1 MDSSSYHVPPGE
13 GGASATR
20 LALSVDPEAIGLMKH
35 ASEIGHLIDSWLQN
49 PAQAIA
55 PMAAYRLG
63 RKLER
68 FRLAARLSEGRA
80 SKPVRATL
88 DGLRTELK
96 CYPAPAALLEAIA
109 RAYYEAERL
118 EAASTPPATVERKAF
133 TMNGIDGATAAAARG
148 DEEYEEKAAGRGSP
162 LRWVLPGL
170 IVVGGMVV
178 AATDYGPQLLQHLRA
193 LLP

>member
-1 MDSSSYHVPPGE
+1 MDSSNYHVPPGE

-96 CYPAPAALLEAIA
+96 SYPAPAALLEAIA

>member
-1 MDSSSYHVPPGE
+1 MDSSNYYVPPGE

-133 TMNGIDGATAAAARG
+133 TMNGIDGATTAAAQG

>member
-1 MDSSSYHVPPGE
+1 MDSSNYYVPPGE

-133 TMNGIDGATAAAARG
+133 TMNGIDGATAAAAQG

-170 IVVGGMVV
+170 IVVGGLVV

>member
-1 MDSSSYHVPPGE
+1 MDSSNCYVPPGE

-20 LALSVDPEAIGLMKH
+20 LALSVDPEAISLMKH

-133 TMNGIDGATAAAARG
+133 TMNGIDGATAAAAQG
-148 DEEYEEKAAGRGSP
+148 DEEYEEKAAGRGLP

>member
-1 MDSSSYHVPPGE
+1 MDSSNYHVPPGE

-118 EAASTPPATVERKAF
+118 EAANTPPATVERKAF
-133 TMNGIDGATAAAARG
+133 TMNGIDGATAAAAQG

>member
-1 MDSSSYHVPPGE
+1 MDSSNYHVPPGE

-80 SKPVRATL
+80 SKRRCWRPS
-88 DGLRTELK
+88 
-96 CYPAPAALLEAIA
+96 PAPTMRPSGSKPPTHRPRPSSA
-109 RAYYEAERL
+109 RPSR
-118 EAASTPPATVERKAF
+118 
-133 TMNGIDGATAAAARG
+133 
-148 DEEYEEKAAGRGSP
+148 
-162 LRWVLPGL
+162 
-170 IVVGGMVV
+170 
-178 AATDYGPQLLQHLRA
+178 
-193 LLP
+193 

>member
-1 MDSSSYHVPPGE
+1 MDSSNYHVPPGE

-133 TMNGIDGATAAAARG
+133 TMNGIDGATAAAAQG
-148 DEEYEEKAAGRGSP
+148 DEEYEERAAGRGSP

>member
-1 MDSSSYHVPPGE
+1 MDSSNYYVPPGE

-118 EAASTPPATVERKAF
+118 EAANTPPATVERKAF
-133 TMNGIDGATAAAARG
+133 TMNGIDGATAAAAQG
-148 DEEYEEKAAGRGSP
+148 DEEYEERAAGRGSP

>member
-1 MDSSSYHVPPGE
+1 MDSSNYYVPPGE

>member
-1 MDSSSYHVPPGE
+1 MDSSNYYVPPGE

-133 TMNGIDGATAAAARG
+133 TMNGIDGATAAAAQG
-148 DEEYEEKAAGRGSP
+148 DEEYEERAAGRGSP

>member
-1 MDSSSYHVPPGE
+1 MDSSNYYVPPGE

-133 TMNGIDGATAAAARG
+133 TMNGIDGATAAAAQG

>member
-1 MDSSSYHVPPGE
+1 MDSSNYYVPPGE

-80 SKPVRATL
+80 SKPARATL

-133 TMNGIDGATAAAARG
+133 TMNGIDGATAAAAQG

>member
-1 MDSSSYHVPPGE
+1 
-13 GGASATR
+13 
-20 LALSVDPEAIGLMKH
+20 
-35 ASEIGHLIDSWLQN
+35 LIDSWLQN

-133 TMNGIDGATAAAARG
+133 TMNGIDGATAAAAQG

>member
-1 MDSSSYHVPPGE
+1 MDSSNYYVPPGE

-118 EAASTPPATVERKAF
+118 EAANTPPATVERKAF

>member
-1 MDSSSYHVPPGE
+1 MDSSNYHVPPGE

-133 TMNGIDGATAAAARG
+133 TMNGIDGATAAAAQG

>member
-1 MDSSSYHVPPGE
+1 MDSSNYYVPPGE

-80 SKPVRATL
+80 SKPARATL

-118 EAASTPPATVERKAF
+118 EAANTPPATVERKAF

>member
-1 MDSSSYHVPPGE
+1 MDSSNYHVPPGE

-133 TMNGIDGATAAAARG
+133 TMNGIDGATAAAAQG
-148 DEEYEEKAAGRGSP
+148 DEEYEE
-162 LRWVLPGL
+162 
-170 IVVGGMVV
+170 
-178 AATDYGPQLLQHLRA
+178 
-193 LLP
+193 

>member
-1 MDSSSYHVPPGE
+1 MDSSNYYVPPGE

-118 EAASTPPATVERKAF
+118 EAANTPPATVERKAF
-133 TMNGIDGATAAAARG
+133 TMNGIDGATAAAAQG

>member
-1 MDSSSYHVPPGE
+1 MDSSNYHVPPGE

-96 CYPAPAALLEAIA
+96 SYPAPAALLEAIA

-133 TMNGIDGATAAAARG
+133 TMNGIDGATAAAAQG
-148 DEEYEEKAAGRGSP
+148 DEEYEERAAGRGSP

>member
-1 MDSSSYHVPPGE
+1 MDSSNYYVPPGE

-80 SKPVRATL
+80 SKPARATL

-133 TMNGIDGATAAAARG
+133 TMNGIDGATTAAAQG

>member
-1 MDSSSYHVPPGE
+1 MDSSNYHVPPGE

-118 EAASTPPATVERKAF
+118 EAANTPPATVERKAF
-133 TMNGIDGATAAAARG
+133 TMNGIDGATAAAAQG
-148 DEEYEEKAAGRGSP
+148 DEEYEERAAGRGSP

>member
-1 MDSSSYHVPPGE
+1 MDSSNYHVPPGE

>member
-1 MDSSSYHVPPGE
+1 MDSSNYYVPPGE

-118 EAASTPPATVERKAF
+118 EAANTPPATVERKAF
-133 TMNGIDGATAAAARG
+133 TMNGIDGATAAAAQG

-170 IVVGGMVV
+170 IVVGGLVV

>member
-1 MDSSSYHVPPGE
+1 MDSSNYHVPPGE

-118 EAASTPPATVERKAF
+118 EAANTPPATVERKAF